1 VNEEPDV
8 ALSADLGSGP
18 ASVTA
23 NGTIPGP
30 GGTNCPGT
38 ARFTCASMAGSPWEN
53 SWRKVRQMGTAT
65 AQGRAKGG
73 TGRVIPAG
81 GIAYWLSG
89 ALAVAAAAS
98 ALLTYLVSDVL
109 RGPAVMNGS
118 ARGTALVVLLVGVP
132 VLACSL
138 VLARR
143 GSAIAVVTWLAATG
157 FLLYNA
163 LMFVFA
169 TPANRLFLVYLA
181 MLSLA
186 VWSAG
191 TLLWQADTQALRRLI
206 PARGPARLAAGY
218 LWALA
223 VLNGGAWLVRI
234 LPSLAVSGEPAYL
247 RGTGMTTNIVF
258 VQDLA
263 LWVPLM
269 AVVAAWL
276 WRREPRGYLLGG
288 ASLVMGAIESVAV
301 AADQWYGHAADPAST
316 VVSAVLTPVFAA
328 LAVLS
333 LAVAW
338 PLLRGLAPART
349 PASSPDLP
357 HRDWAAWLMAGLAV
371 LVAAA
376 SAFGGIRLIHDG
388 LGMPA
393 GYLTATPFR
402 SWELPGLALLA
413 GVAVPQLAAAILI
426 AATHRR
432 ALAASYLAGAA
443 LVAWILVQLL
453 VMQRYFFLQPV
464 VAALGIVELAL
475 ARAWQLAGAAGR
487 GPWPHRPVLHG

>member
-1 VNEEPDV
+1 MG
-8 ALSADLGSGP
+8 AASARELAKD
-18 ASVTA
+18 
-23 NGTIPGP
+23 
-30 GGTNCPGT
+30 GG
-38 ARFTCASMAGSPWEN
+38 
-53 SWRKVRQMGTAT
+53 
-65 AQGRAKGG
+65 
-73 TGRVIPAG
+73 GRVVPAG
-81 GIAYWLSG
+81 GVAYWLSG
-89 ALAVAAAAS
+89 GLAVAAALS

-118 ARGTALVVLLVGVP
+118 ARGTALVVLLAGVP

-143 GSAIAVVTWLAATG
+143 GSAIAVVTWLASVG

-169 TPANRLFLVYLA
+169 TPVNRLFLLYLA

-191 TLLWQADTQALRRLI
+191 TLLWHTDVPALGRLI
-206 PARGPARLAAGY
+206 PARAPVRLAAGY
-218 LWALA
+218 LWA
-223 VLNGGAWLVRI
+223 VVIVNGGGWLARI
-234 LPSLAVSGEPAYL
+234 LPTLAHPGEPAYL

-269 AVVAAWL
+269 AVAATWL

-288 ASLVMGAIESVAV
+288 ASIVMGAIESISI

-316 VVSAVLTPVFAA
+316 VVSAVLTPIFAA

-333 LAVAW
+333 LGVAW
-338 PLLRGLAPART
+338 LLLRGLTAARAGTAAPA
-349 PASSPDLP
+349 PALP
-357 HRDWAAWLMAGLAV
+357 HRNGAAWLLAGLAV

-393 GYLTATPFR
+393 GYLSATPFS
-402 SWELPGLALLA
+402 SWQLPGAALLI
-413 GVAVPQLAAAILI
+413 GVAGPQLTAAVLI
-426 AATHRR
+426 AAGHRW
-432 ALAASYLAGAA
+432 ALLASYLAGAA
-443 LVAWILVQLL
+443 LVAWIVVQLL

-464 VAALGIVELAL
+464 IAALGITELAL
-475 ARAWQLAGAAGR
+475 ARAWQHPGPAGR
-487 GPWPHRPVLHG
+487 APRPHRPVLHR

>member
-1 VNEEPDV
+1 MG
-8 ALSADLGSGP
+8 AASAPEL
-18 ASVTA
+18 
-23 NGTIPGP
+23 
-30 GGTNCPGT
+30 
-38 ARFTCASMAGSPWEN
+38 
-53 SWRKVRQMGTAT
+53 
-65 AQGRAKGG
+65 AKDG
-73 TGRVIPAG
+73 TGRVVPAG

-89 ALAVAAAAS
+89 ALAVAAALS

-138 VLARR
+138 VLAWR
-143 GSAIAVVTWLAATG
+143 GSAIAVVTWLAAVG

-163 LMFVFA
+163 LMFIFA
-169 TPANRLFLVYLA
+169 TPVNRLFLLYLA

-186 VWSAG
+186 AWSAG
-191 TLLWQADTQALRRLI
+191 TLLWHTDVHTLGRLI
-206 PARGPARLAAGY
+206 PARAPVRLAAGY
-218 LWALA
+218 LWAL
-223 VLNGGAWLVRI
+223 VILNGGAWLVRI
-234 LPSLAVSGEPAYL
+234 LPSLASSGEPAYL
-247 RGTGMTTNIVF
+247 RGTGVTTNIVF

-263 LWVPLM
+263 LWLPLM
-269 AVVAAWL
+269 AVAAAWL
-276 WRREPRGYLLGG
+276 WQRKPRGYLLGG
-288 ASLVMGAIESVAV
+288 ASVVMGVIESISI

-338 PLLRGLAPART
+338 LLLRGLAAART
-349 PASSPDLP
+349 PAPSPALP

-371 LVAAA
+371 LIAAA
-376 SAFGGIRLIHDG
+376 SVFGGIRLIHDG

-393 GYLTATPFR
+393 DYLAATPFS
-402 SWELPGLALLA
+402 SWELPGLALLI
-413 GVAVPQLAAAILI
+413 GVALPQLAAAILI
-426 AATHRR
+426 AAGHRW
-432 ALAASYLAGAA
+432 ALPASYLAGAV

-464 VAALGIVELAL
+464 IAALGIVELVL
-475 ARAWQLAGAAGR
+475 VRVWQQAGSAGR
-487 GPWPHRPVLHG
+487 APRQHRPVLHG

>member
-1 VNEEPDV
+1 
-8 ALSADLGSGP
+8 
-18 ASVTA
+18 
-23 NGTIPGP
+23 
-30 GGTNCPGT
+30 
-38 ARFTCASMAGSPWEN
+38 
-53 SWRKVRQMGTAT
+53 MGAAT
-65 AQGRAKGG
+65 APEVAEGS
-73 TGRVIPAG
+73 TGRVVPAG
-81 GIAYWLSG
+81 GITYWLSG
-89 ALAVAAAAS
+89 ALGVAAALS

-138 VLARR
+138 VLAWR
-143 GSAIAVVTWLAATG
+143 GSAIAVVTWLAAVG

-169 TPANRLFLVYLA
+169 TPVNRLFLLYLA

-186 VWSAG
+186 AWSAG
-191 TLLWQADTQALRRLI
+191 TLLWHTDTQALGRLI
-206 PARGPARLAAGY
+206 PARAPVRLAAGY
-218 LWALA
+218 LWAL
-223 VLNGGAWLVRI
+223 VILNGGAWLVRI
-234 LPSLAVSGEPAYL
+234 LPSLADSGEPAYL

-263 LWVPLM
+263 LWLPLM
-269 AVVAAWL
+269 AVAAAWL
-276 WRREPRGYLLGG
+276 WLREPRGYLLGG
-288 ASLVMGAIESVAV
+288 ASIVMGVIESISI

-338 PLLRGLAPART
+338 LLLRGLAPARA
-349 PASSPDLP
+349 PAPWPALP

-371 LVAAA
+371 LTGAA
-376 SAFGGIRLIHDG
+376 SVFGGIRLIRDG

-393 GYLTATPFR
+393 GYLTATPFS

-426 AATHRR
+426 AAGHRW
-432 ALAASYLAGAA
+432 ALPASYLAGAA

-464 VAALGIVELAL
+464 IAALGIVELAL
-475 ARAWQLAGAAGR
+475 VRVWQQAGSAGR
-487 GPWPHRPVLHG
+487 GSRLHLAVPHG

>member
-1 VNEEPDV
+1 MGAATSQEP
-8 ALSADLGSGP
+8 
-18 ASVTA
+18 
-23 NGTIPGP
+23 
-30 GGTNCPGT
+30 
-38 ARFTCASMAGSPWEN
+38 
-53 SWRKVRQMGTAT
+53 
-65 AQGRAKGG
+65 AKGSS
-73 TGRVIPAG
+73 GRVIPVG
-81 GIAYWLSG
+81 GITYWLSG
-89 ALAVAAAAS
+89 ALAVAAAVS

-138 VLARR
+138 VLAWR
-143 GSAIAVVTWLAATG
+143 GSAIAVVTWLAAIG

-169 TPANRLFLVYLA
+169 TPVNQLFLLYLV

-186 VWSAG
+186 AWSAG
-191 TLLWQADTQALRRLI
+191 TLLWHTDAQALGRLI
-206 PARGPARLAAGY
+206 PSRAPVRLAAGY
-218 LWALA
+218 LWTVAM
-223 VLNGGAWLVRI
+223 LNGGAWLARI
-234 LPSLAVSGEPAYL
+234 LPSLAGSGEPAYL

-263 LWVPLM
+263 LWVPLTTV
-269 AVVAAWL
+269 AAAWL
-276 WRREPRGYLLGG
+276 WLREPRGYLLGG
-288 ASLVMGAIESVAV
+288 ASLVMGVIESVSI

-316 VVSAVLTPVFAA
+316 VVSAVLTPVFAG

-338 PLLRGLAPART
+338 LLLRGLALART
-349 PASSPDLP
+349 PASPPDRP
-357 HRDWAAWLMAGLAV
+357 DRDWAAWFMAGLAV
-371 LVAAA
+371 LIAAA
-376 SAFGGIRLIHDG
+376 SVFGGIRLIRDG

-393 GYLTATPFR
+393 GYLTTTPFS

-426 AATHRR
+426 AAGHRR
-432 ALAASYLAGAA
+432 ALPASYLAGAA

-453 VMQRYFFLQPV
+453 VLQRYFFLQPV
-464 VAALGIVELAL
+464 IATLGIVELTL
-475 ARAWQLAGAAGR
+475 ARVWQHAGSAGR
-487 GPWPHRPVLHG
+487 VRRPHRPVLHG

>member
-1 VNEEPDV
+1 MGV
-8 ALSADLGSGP
+8 ASAPEL
-18 ASVTA
+18 
-23 NGTIPGP
+23 
-30 GGTNCPGT
+30 
-38 ARFTCASMAGSPWEN
+38 
-53 SWRKVRQMGTAT
+53 
-65 AQGRAKGG
+65 AKEG
-73 TGRVIPAG
+73 TGPVVPATG
-81 GIAYWLSG
+81 VAYWLSG
-89 ALAVAAAAS
+89 ALAVAAALS
-98 ALLTYLVSDVL
+98 ALLTYLVSGML

-143 GSAIAVVTWLAATG
+143 GSAIAVVTWLAAVG

-169 TPANRLFLVYLA
+169 TPVNRLFLLYLA

-186 VWSAG
+186 AWSAG
-191 TLLWQADTQALRRLI
+191 TLLWHTDTQALGRLI
-206 PARGPARLAAGY
+206 PARAPVRLAAGY
-218 LWALA
+218 LWALV

-234 LPSLAVSGEPAYL
+234 LPTLANPGEPVYL

-269 AVVAAWL
+269 AVAAAWL
-276 WRREPRGYLLGG
+276 WQRKSRGYLLGG
-288 ASLVMGAIESVAV
+288 ASIVMGVMESISI

-316 VVSAVLTPVFAA
+316 VVSAVLTPVFAV

-338 PLLRGLAPART
+338 LLLHSLAAART
-349 PASSPDLP
+349 TALSPAWP

-371 LVAAA
+371 LIAAA

-393 GYLTATPFR
+393 DYLTATPFS
-402 SWELPGLALLA
+402 SWVLPGLALLI
-413 GVAVPQLAAAILI
+413 GVTVPQLAAAILI
-426 AATHRR
+426 AAGHRW
-432 ALAASYLAGAA
+432 ALPVSYLAGAA
-443 LVAWILVQLL
+443 LVAWILIQLL

-464 VAALGIVELAL
+464 IAVLGIAELAL
-475 ARAWQLAGAAGR
+475 VRAWQQAGPAGR
-487 GPWPHRPVLHG
+487 ATRQHRPVLHG